1 MGPCEG
7 LAARLGW
14 FAMAVYRFLV
24 VDRDGHRLGRFE
36 SDRLDWA
43 PGDVFSVDEVD
54 GDLRLVEVLPDVSTM
69 VDHNAVWV
77 AQPA

>member
-1 MGPCEG
+1 
-7 LAARLGW
+7 
-14 FAMAVYRFLV
+14 MAVYRFLV
-24 VDRDGHRLGRFE
+24 VDQDGHRLGRFE

-43 PGDVFSVDEVD
+43 AGDVFRLDDEV

-77 AQPA
+77 SEPV